1 MVRNVKTI
9 VNELQVLRAQGG
21 DERAFRG
28 LVETWSP
35 QLLRFCRRRTDD
47 GDSARDVMQAVWFQV
62 VKGLR
67 RLEDPARFPAWLF
80 TIASRLCADQVRG
93 QIHRRTL
100 AAHYKDL
107 ALNGDAE
114 EPTET
119 QAAVLDLKA
128 AIRAL
133 PAEQRH
139 LLTLYYKQG
148 YSIEE
153 IATHLSVP
161 GGTVKS
167 RLHSLREELR
177 RHHEGE
183 NDDKH

>member
-21 DERAFRG
+21 DQQAFRD
-28 LVETWSP
+28 LVQHWSP

-47 GDSARDVMQAVWFQV
+47 LDTAREVVQSVWLQV

-80 TIASRLCADQVRG
+80 TIAARACADHVRG

-100 AAHYKDL
+100 AAHNRDV
-107 ALNGDAE
+107 ALNGVSDGGETDAS
-114 EPTET
+114 
-119 QAAVLDLKA
+119 VLDLKA
-128 AIRAL
+128 AIRLLASD
-133 PAEQRH
+133 QRH
-139 LLTLYYKQG
+139 LLSLYYTQG
-148 YSIEE
+148 FSIEE
-153 IATHLSVP
+153 IATQLGIPS
-161 GGTVKS
+161 GTVKS

-177 RHHEGE
+177 RAHEGE
-183 NDDKH
+183 SDDHHR

>member
-9 VNELQVLRAQGG
+9 VNELQVLRAQDG

-28 LVETWSP
+28 LVESWSP

-47 GDSARDVMQAVWFQV
+47 AETARDVAQGVWFQV

-80 TIASRLCADQVRG
+80 TIAARACADQLKG
-93 QIHRRTL
+93 QVHRRTL
-100 AAHYKDL
+100 AAHYKDV
-107 ALNGDAE
+107 ALNGGEIEA
-114 EPTET
+114 PET
-119 QAAVLDLKA
+119 AAATLDLKA
-128 AIRAL
+128 AIHGL
-133 PAEQRH
+133 STEQRR
-139 LLTLYYKQG
+139 LLSLYYRHG

-153 IATHLSVP
+153 IATQLNVP
-161 GGTVKS
+161 SGTVKS

-183 NDDKH
+183 NDDEH